1 MELEIL
7 GEEINPLGP
16 TPLYQPLSDQRRTRH
31 HRHVLEWA
39 SWQWHTK
46 APNAN
51 SGRAVLVYCCPQ
63 TFIGQALDTEAR
75 LKTKALNSLALP
87 RGLEPLF
94 SP

>member
-1 MELEIL
+1 MDLEIL

-87 RGLEPLF
+87 RELRI
-94 SP
+94 